1 MDITQLL
8 EEMNTYI
15 NESLKDRINAII
27 KDEDLPATVIIEK
40 DGKVGVEVD
49 GDWKHEHAYFT
60 NKMGS
65 HDLWPEDHEIVGD
78 GESDCYT
85 AIYYFSDDIKEDFKQ
100 GEMLKNMEDIK
111 AIYWNPNYDED
122 QIRDEL
128 QIYKNE
134 HNLTDGDIAWVIG
147 QDSYDRLFYSHEGLD
162 DGDYEDFDESL
173 KDYKEVGKILQNKED
188 GGFNVAEGNDPL
200 LLKDQPTLKQLLTEL
215 AKYM

>member
-65 HDLWPEDHEIVGD
+65 HGLWPEDHEIVGD

-85 AIYYFSDDIKEDFKQ
+85 AIYYFSESI
-100 GEMLKNMEDIK
+100 
-111 AIYWNPNYDED
+111 
-122 QIRDEL
+122 
-128 QIYKNE
+128 
-134 HNLTDGDIAWVIG
+134 
-147 QDSYDRLFYSHEGLD
+147 
-162 DGDYEDFDESL
+162 DESL